1 VDANRGK
8 ADRRF
13 DRGHVLVLTTSLR
26 LATFE
31 ILDDALLLLSN
42 DTDARC
48 VLVMILYIF
57 ISFTDTLE

>member
-1 VDANRGK
+1 MDANRGK

-26 LATFE
+26 LTTFK
-31 ILDDALLLLSN
+31 ILDDALLLLLN

-48 VLVMILYIF
+48 VLVVIFHIF
-57 ISFTDTLE
+57 ILFTDTLA